1 MISAPLE
8 AVPVVPAA
16 GSVPLEEAHQTS
28 AARTVNVQTMT
39 WDFPIQI
46 LPTYP
51 AHITKGFQMAS
62 IGSLNV

>member
-1 MISAPLE
+1 MDP
-8 AVPVVPAA
+8 VPVVPVS
-16 GSVPLEEAHQTS
+16 GSVPLEEATQTS
-28 AARTVNVQTMT
+28 AARVVNVQTMT